1 MLASYDIHRPLTGI
15 RILLQSPHCAP
26 LPHISLSSGEEQ
38 TGMTPVTL
46 CVWKLCKHHSSSPTF
61 LIRFLLSTVSRALD
75 KGGIFSF
82 GMMLLICV
90 NPITVFV
97 KKDLK
102 NYLGCCYDIP
112 PGILLPFLWRPY
124 FCDTKLTL
132 FCLFA
137 TLALG
142 HQAVLIFCLGQLTQ
156 LSLAWSGQYYITKV
170 YHLHVL
176 SLANLNIQVQEG
188 SKENSIQQGEK
199 FCVHTYAL
207 SSNAL
212 CLLFDL
218 IYLSH
223 LFI

>member
-46 CVWKLCKHHSSSPTF
+46 CVWKLCKRHSSSPTF

-82 GMMLLICV
+82 GMILCL

-97 KKDLK
+97 IKDLK

-112 PGILLPFLWRPY
+112 PGILLPL
-124 FCDTKLTL
+124 CDALISVTQSLP
-132 FCLFA
+132 FFA
-137 TLALG
+137 YL
-142 HQAVLIFCLGQLTQ
+142 LIFCMSFQGCLMAQGQRRHAWDSWHNCHLP
-156 LSLAWSGQYYITKV
+156 WSGQYYITKV

-188 SKENSIQQGEK
+188 SKENSIQ
-199 FCVHTYAL
+199 
-207 SSNAL
+207 
-212 CLLFDL
+212 
-218 IYLSH
+218 
-223 LFI
+223 